1 MDLIIKVSKVS
12 EGYLMSFRVANS
24 DEKFNPEEQKKDIA
38 VFEVIKHVFPICLK
52 VLTCR
57 YFRQKTNELVKA
69 NIGVD
74 NVSICHIDYASR
86 DVAFY

>member
-38 VFEVIKHVFPICLK
+38 VFEVIKQCLSNLPK
-52 VLTCR
+52 G
-57 YFRQKTNELVKA
+57 
-69 NIGVD
+69 I
-74 NVSICHIDYASR
+74 NVS
-86 DVAFY
+86 VF